1 MTALTLADELRHLR
15 EGAGDEP
22 APDELDALEAE
33 CPRGGEA
40 TLRRVREVL
49 EVVLGRSSGEWPG
62 LEEWKRALP
71 GWFVESCVDDA
82 QLRDCVIDK
91 WSLRAWVY
99 WFQPG
104 MRKWRWW
111 DARAGSGNLEV
122 RILVLERPYLRG
134 ALEWLLKVAAS

>member
-1 MTALTLADELRHLR
+1 MVLAH
-15 EGAGDEP
+15 
-22 APDELDALEAE
+22 
-33 CPRGGEA
+33 
-40 TLRRVREVL
+40 
-49 EVVLGRSSGEWPG
+49 SSGEWPG

-71 GWFVESCVDDA
+71 TWFVESCVDDA

-91 WSLRAWVY
+91 WSLRAWAY

-111 DARAGSGNLEV
+111 DARASNGSLEV